1 MKTEIAEMAKATRR
15 DIQKMRSTRY
25 PVKTSVSYL
34 QTLVLNRRYHNMK
47 LHEMVEQ
54 AIEEAVN
61 IQLAKE
67 AKEIKEWK

>member
-34 QTLVLNRRYHNMK
+34 QTLVLNRRYPNMK

-67 AKEIKEWK
+67 AKNEHRN